1 MKKSRNRRVSS
12 STNNVAP
19 APYDANAP
27 VTQAQLEYIRK
38 QQQLADMDDRLKTLT
53 ASLNSLVDK
62 FNSIRYSL

>member
-1 MKKSRNRRVSS
+1 MKKSQNRRASS
-12 STNNVAP
+12 SISNTAP

-38 QQQLADMDDRLKTLT
+38 QQQLADVEDRLKTLT
-53 ASLNSLVDK
+53 ASLSSLVDK